1 MLSLFRR
8 VMVSAFLTAF
18 PAMSQDVAA
27 PSMANVDLETEEG
40 KALERY
46 QQAIDRVEMLG
57 CVLGTMIR
65 LEMKGRET
73 REIVAAMIVRMNS
86 APPPRMLELC
96 PPDYRKTFEA
106 CGEESARLLDRM
118 KTEKMDD
125 EQFDKVFKEY
135 CNRCNEMNAPMME
148 KYRLRDRSSLFFRM
162 LESKVIGLNREERMK
177 ALQRMKDDLIAG
189 KLKIPGEN
197 EGMEEETGL
206 IR

>member
-8 VMVSAFLTAF
+8 VVVSAFLTAF

-57 CVLGTMIR
+57 CVL
-65 LEMKGRET
+65 
-73 REIVAAMIVRMNS
+73 AMIVRMNS

-106 CGEESARLLDRM
+106 CREESARLLDRM

-125 EQFDKVFKEY
+125 EQFDKVFK
-135 CNRCNEMNAPMME
+135 
-148 KYRLRDRSSLFFRM
+148 
-162 LESKVIGLNREERMK
+162 
-177 ALQRMKDDLIAG
+177 
-189 KLKIPGEN
+189 
-197 EGMEEETGL
+197 
-206 IR
+206 

>member
-1 MLSLFRR
+1 MIVLL
-8 VMVSAFLTAF
+8 LCGAF
-18 PAMSQDVAA
+18 PLFSRAQDIASPGMPV
-27 PSMANVDLETEEG
+27 VDLDSETGKKIQEERAVICG
-40 KALERY
+40 FM
-46 QQAIDRVEMLG
+46 V
-57 CVLGTMIR
+57 VLVLNQMI
-65 LEMKGRET
+65 L
-73 REIVAAMIVRMNS
+73 
-86 APPPRMLELC
+86 MLEED
-96 PPDYRKTFEA
+96 PA
-106 CGEESARLLDRM
+106 
-118 KTEKMDD
+118 EKMDD

-148 KYRLRDRSSLFFRM
+148 KYRLRERSSLFFRM

>member
-8 VMVSAFLTAF
+8 VVVSAFLTAF

-96 PPDYRKTFEA
+96 PPDYRKT
-106 CGEESARLLDRM
+106 
-118 KTEKMDD
+118 KKMDD

-148 KYRLRDRSSLFFRM
+148 KYRLRERSSLFFRM

>member
-8 VMVSAFLTAF
+8 VVVSAFLTAF

-40 KALERY
+40 KAL
-46 QQAIDRVEMLG
+46 EMLG

-106 CGEESARLLDRM
+106 CREESARLLDRM

-125 EQFDKVFKEY
+125 EQFDKVFK
-135 CNRCNEMNAPMME
+135 
-148 KYRLRDRSSLFFRM
+148 
-162 LESKVIGLNREERMK
+162 
-177 ALQRMKDDLIAG
+177 
-189 KLKIPGEN
+189 
-197 EGMEEETGL
+197 
-206 IR
+206 